1 MNASGRRPAAPDQS
15 PRQPDPKQRV
25 RSTRSMEILCLALAA
40 LVVVWSRVLTTQL
53 WPVLGLLCAFV
64 VAIVAFRSR
73 RFFPGRTRTRLLIES
88 WSMVMFIAGV
98 LWFTGKR
105 SSPILNLYLLPII
118 LSALTLGRLVTLL
131 QVAVIAICH
140 LLLAAATPGL
150 DVISLVYASQ
160 AVGQLAP
167 FLLVAYLTTTLSA
180 DITEARERI
189 ENLAQ
194 TDALTGLYNL
204 GMFNEVW
211 QRERDPGVYA
221 LLLIDMDKLKD
232 INDAFGHEAGNS
244 AITLVAQCLQ
254 RSIRTTDYAAR
265 FGGDEFAVLL
275 PGASPEIAEAV
286 VKRVRHNVFKTT
298 LDLRSRM
305 IRCSVSIGVVNY
317 PKDARDMR
325 ELLSITDRNMY
336 RDKELRRAPG
346 SEASA

>member
-1 MNASGRRPAAPDQS
+1 M
-15 PRQPDPKQRV
+15 
-25 RSTRSMEILCLALAA
+25 RSTRSIEILCLALAA
-40 LVVVWSRVLTTQL
+40 LVLVWSRALTTQL
-53 WPVLGLLCAFV
+53 WPVLGLLFGFAL
-64 VAIVAFRSR
+64 AIVLFRSR
-73 RFFPGRTRTRLLIES
+73 RYFPRRTRTRLLIES
-88 WSMVMFIAGV
+88 WSMVIFITGV
-98 LWFTGKR
+98 LWFTGKS
-105 SSPILNLYLLPII
+105 SSPLLNLYLLPII

-131 QVAVIAICH
+131 QIGVIAACH
-140 LLLAAATPGL
+140 LILAKATPGV
-150 DVISLVYASQ
+150 DVLSLFYASQ

-194 TDALTGLYNL
+194 NDALTGLLNQR
-204 GMFNEVW
+204 MFNEVW
-211 QRERDPGVYA
+211 QRVHEAAERDRGVYA
-221 LLLIDMDKLKD
+221 LLMVDMDKLKD
-232 INDAFGHEAGNS
+232 INDDFGHEAGNS

-254 RSIRTTDYAAR
+254 RSIRNSDYAAR

-286 VKRVRHNVFKTT
+286 VKRVRHNVYKTT

-317 PKDARDMR
+317 PKDARDSR
-325 ELLSITDRNMY
+325 ELMSMADRKMY

-346 SEASA
+346 SEANA

>member
-1 MNASGRRPAAPDQS
+1 M
-15 PRQPDPKQRV
+15 
-25 RSTRSMEILCLALAA
+25 RSTRSIEILCLALAA
-40 LVVVWSRVLTTQL
+40 LVLVWSRALVTQL
-53 WPVLGLLCAFV
+53 WPVLGLLSAFV
-64 VAIVAFRSR
+64 VAIVVFRAR
-73 RFFPGRTRTRLLIES
+73 RFFPRRTRTRLLIES
-88 WSMVMFIAGV
+88 WSMVIFISGV
-98 LWFTGKR
+98 LWFTGKS
-105 SSPILNLYLLPII
+105 SSPLLNLYLLPII

-131 QVAVIAICH
+131 QVAVVAGCH
-140 LLLAAATPGL
+140 LLLAASTPGI
-150 DVISLVYASQ
+150 DVVSLAYASQ

-194 TDALTGLYNL
+194 TDTLTGLYNL
-204 GMFNEVW
+204 RMFNEMW
-211 QRERDPGVYA
+211 QRVHGDSERDRGVYA
-221 LLLIDMDKLKD
+221 VLMIDMDKLKD
-232 INDAFGHEAGNS
+232 INDAFGHDAGNS

-254 RSIRTTDYAAR
+254 RSIRNTDYAAR

-286 VKRVRHNVFKTT
+286 VKRVRHNVYKTT

-325 ELLSITDRNMY
+325 ELLSMADRNMY
-336 RDKELRRAPG
+336 RDKELRRAPD

>member
-1 MNASGRRPAAPDQS
+1 
-15 PRQPDPKQRV
+15 
-25 RSTRSMEILCLALAA
+25 LALAA
-40 LVVVWSRVLTTQL
+40 LVLVWSRALVTQV
-53 WPVLGLLCAFV
+53 WPVLGLLAAFV
-64 VAIVAFRSR
+64 VAIVMFRAR

-88 WSMVMFIAGV
+88 WSMVMFITGV
-98 LWFTGKR
+98 LWFTGK
-105 SSPILNLYLLPII
+105 SASPLLNLYLLPII

-140 LLLAAATPGL
+140 LLFAAATPGL
-150 DVISLVYASQ
+150 DVVSLVYASQ

-204 GMFNEVW
+204 RMFNEVW
-211 QRERDPGVYA
+211 QRAHDASERDRGVYA

-275 PGASPEIAEAV
+275 PGATPEIAEAV
-286 VKRVRHNVFKTT
+286 VKRVRHNVYKTT

-325 ELLSITDRNMY
+325 ELLSMADRKMY

-346 SEASA
+346 HEANA

>member
-1 MNASGRRPAAPDQS
+1 
-15 PRQPDPKQRV
+15 
-25 RSTRSMEILCLALAA
+25 LALAA
-40 LVVVWSRVLTTQL
+40 LVLVWSRALATQL
-53 WPVLGLLCAFV
+53 WPVLGLLGAFA
-64 VAIVAFRSR
+64 VAIVTFRAR
-73 RFFPGRTRTRLLIES
+73 RFFPRRTRTRLLIES
-88 WSMVMFIAGV
+88 WSMVIFITGV
-98 LWFTGKR
+98 LWFTGKN
-105 SSPILNLYLLPII
+105 SSPLLNLYLLPII

-131 QVAVIAICH
+131 QVAAIAVCH

-150 DVISLVYASQ
+150 DVISLFYASQ

-194 TDALTGLYNL
+194 NDALTGLYNL
-204 GMFNEVW
+204 RMFNELW
-211 QRERDPGVYA
+211 QREHDSAERDHGVYA
-221 LLLIDMDKLKD
+221 LVLIDIDKLKD
-232 INDAFGHEAGNS
+232 INEDFGHEAGNS

-254 RSIRTTDYAAR
+254 RSIRNTDFPAR

-275 PGASPEIAEAV
+275 PGTSPEIADAV
-286 VKRVRHNVFKTT
+286 VKRVRHNVYKTT

-325 ELLSITDRNMY
+325 ELLSMADRKMY

-346 SEASA
+346 REASA

>member
-1 MNASGRRPAAPDQS
+1 
-15 PRQPDPKQRV
+15 V
-25 RSTRSMEILCLALAA
+25 LCLALAA
-40 LVVVWSRVLTTQL
+40 LVLVWSGALVTEL
-53 WPVLGLLCAFV
+53 WPVLALLSVFV
-64 VAIVAFRSR
+64 VAIAVFRAR
-73 RFFPGRTRTRLLIES
+73 RFFPRRTRTRLLIES
-88 WSMVMFIAGV
+88 WSMVAFITAV
-98 LWFTGKR
+98 LWFTGKC
-105 SSPILNLYLLPII
+105 SSPLLNLYLLPII

-131 QVAVIAICH
+131 QVAVVAFCH
-140 LLLAAATPGL
+140 VLLAAATPGL
-150 DVISLVYASQ
+150 DVLSLSYASQ

-194 TDALTGLYNL
+194 NDALTGLYNL
-204 GMFNEVW
+204 RMFNEVW
-211 QRERDPGVYA
+211 QREHAAAERDRGVYA
-221 LLLIDMDKLKD
+221 LLMIDMDKLKD

-244 AITLVAQCLQ
+244 AITLVAQCLH
-254 RSIRTTDYAAR
+254 RSIRNSDTAAR

-286 VKRVRHNVFKTT
+286 IKRVRHNVYKTT

-317 PKDARDMR
+317 PKDGRDMR
-325 ELLSITDRNMY
+325 ELLSIADRKMY